1 MSEDYTYGDIIDVEF
16 IIKSIAIC
24 IKEETSKIKSQFL
37 VEINI
42 EPGFFNENLYSNI
55 NFNSEDAKEL
65 FEESYIDSNDDN
77 KSNIQFK
84 TDWFDSLEKPTFE
97 SLDLFYS
104 DVSGNIKECA
114 MNFKMKCSIILPQW
128 ITKTAKAIYS
138 KLEKKEDF
146 NEFLLSN
153 LRMVITV
160 WYNNKEKEIS
170 SISAKEIG
178 YCSICLS
185 DPLMLSPNAFYFLTS
200 TQDDNFLY
208 LDQNLM
214 SINDKCTNGII
225 RGMLTYYPRI
235 IHNNRKFNNTKEKYF
250 MNIPNNQSKIN
261 NMRSDKQNII
271 STSKKH
277 KIKEKL
283 KRSINELMKDN
294 LSYNMNSTSNIY
306 TEDYSIYH
314 CIPLMW
320 EYIDDDGNIQGPYNS
335 IVIMSWIIKDYF
347 EEDRLFRLCVNTHED
362 HPYTSHISFESIK
375 YENNWAKLSEYID
388 IIKADVIRMFPIPNK
403 YASISMKNNFE
414 EKNLYKENNN
424 ISEEQIKSDI
434 QIRYKNKIINDDLK
448 PSLNH
453 FQKNEKDTINTNFN
467 FLDSNDELYSKFHLK
482 RNTPEFIEA
491 IKLLKNKIERITS
504 ESFKQ
509 FKDNHNKEFV
519 SDNTGNFVKEQDI
532 NIFSN
537 INLNRVNL
545 NKVDDPIIED
555 IEKSIFDRSNNEVI
569 KQWCVKYG
577 SRMVI
582 EACVIRIQSAYRNYL
597 RKKQV

>member
-1 MSEDYTYGDIIDVEF
+1 MSEDYTYGDIIDIEF

-55 NFNSEDAKEL
+55 DFNSEDTKEL

-104 DVSGNIKECA
+104 DTSGNIKECA
-114 MNFKMKCSIILPQW
+114 MNCKMKCSIILPQW
-128 ITKTAKAIYS
+128 ITKTAKLIYS
-138 KLEKKEDF
+138 KLENKEDF

-178 YCSICLS
+178 YCNICLS

-200 TQDDNFLY
+200 TQDEDNSLY
-208 LDQNLM
+208 LDENLT
-214 SINDKCTNGII
+214 SINNKYTNGII

-235 IHNNRKFNNTKEKYF
+235 IHNNKKFNNAEEKYF
-250 MNIPNNQSKIN
+250 MNISNNDQLKIN
-261 NMRSDKQNII
+261 YMRNNKQNII

-277 KIKEKL
+277 RIKEKL
-283 KRSINELMKDN
+283 KGSIKELMEDN

-306 TEDYSIYH
+306 AEDYSMHH

-335 IVIMSWIIKDYF
+335 IVIMSWVIKDYF
-347 EEDRLFRLCVNTHED
+347 EEDRLFRLCVNVRKD
-362 HPYTSHISFESIK
+362 NPHISQIPFESIK
-375 YENNWAKLSEYID
+375 CENNWAKLSEYIE
-388 IIKADVIRMFPIPNK
+388 IIKADVIRMFPIPSK
-403 YASISMKNNFE
+403 HTSISMKSHPE
-414 EKNLYKENNN
+414 ERNLYKENNN
-424 ISEEQIKSDI
+424 TSEEQIKSDI
-434 QIRYKNKIINDDLK
+434 QIRCKNEIVNENLK

-453 FQKNEKDTINTNFN
+453 FQKYERNTINTNFN
-467 FLDSNDELYSKFHLK
+467 FLDSNDKLSSKFHLK

-491 IKLLKNKIERITS
+491 IKLLKNKIEKITS

-509 FKDNHNKEFV
+509 FKDCNHNKEFV
-519 SDNTGNFVKEQDI
+519 SNHIRKFVKEQDVS
-532 NIFSN
+532 IFPN
-537 INLNRVNL
+537 INFTRVNL
-545 NKVDDPIIED
+545 DKANDPIIED
-555 IEKSIFDRSNNEVI
+555 IEKSIFYRSDNEVI
-569 KQWCVKYG
+569 KQ
-577 SRMVI
+577 
-582 EACVIRIQSAYRNYL
+582 
-597 RKKQV
+597 